1 MGANN
6 PFGIINLRQKSWEF
20 FMKKI
25 FLIIIL
31 ILITFSSSSC
41 KNVEHEVFGGEMLK
55 IDLCMNYSN
64 ECSFFL
70 PLISNKKM
78 NKIELNAIK
87 GENVNH
93 LDIITTPPKKDS
105 EDIFQ
110 SGSYYVTLFGV
121 RILTQEK
128 SVFPIKIESFEFT
141 IDGSVFIFET
151 PSINISHYKLL
162 SDKAEYLTTPDFVYD
177 CNLPLVFNN
186 LTEKEMNVVFLSNS
200 DISIKKY
207 YASAFIE
214 YDEFV
219 MGEPVDNMNIA
230 CEVKSGLNFSVNYKL
245 KPSQDIESFHI
256 IRASRIIQYT
266 KPDSD
271 SDFFFITIN
280 GYCIQDIKTQ
290 IAEYIDWRMV

>member
-1 MGANN
+1 
-6 PFGIINLRQKSWEF
+6 
-20 FMKKI
+20 MKKI
-25 FLIIIL
+25 FSIIIL
-31 ILITFSSSSC
+31 ILIAFGGSSC
-41 KNVEHEVFGGEMLK
+41 KNEAQKVFGGEMLK

-78 NKIELNAIK
+78 KTIELNAVN

-93 LDIITTPPKKDS
+93 LDIISIPPQKDS
-105 EDIFQ
+105 ADIFQ
-110 SGSYYVTLFGV
+110 SGSYYVALFGV
-121 RILTQEK
+121 RILTHEK
-128 SVFPIKIESFEFT
+128 TVYPIKIENFQFT
-141 IDGSVFIFET
+141 IDGADFIYET

-162 SDKAEYLTTPDFVYD
+162 SEKAEYLATPDFVYD

-186 LTEKEMNVVFLSNS
+186 LYEKEMNLVFLSNS

-214 YDEFV
+214 YEEFV
-219 MGEPVDNMNIA
+219 MGEPMDNMNIT
-230 CEVKSGLNFSVNYKL
+230 CEVKAGLNFSANYKL
-245 KPSQDIESFHI
+245 KPSQDIESYHF

-271 SDFFFITIN
+271 SDFFFISIN
-280 GYCIQDIKTQ
+280 GYCIQDIESQ
-290 IAEYIDWRMV
+290 IAEYIDWRMG